1 MTDTKKSEPEHTAL
15 HDIADCSASDL
26 STNSKSSSKNSSKSS
41 EAVSVTVPATLPA
54 EITTLY
60 LNEIGRIPLLTPEE
74 ELELA
79 RGVVR
84 GSKTCKDR
92 MIRANLRL
100 VVTIAKRFLNRGLDL
115 LDLVEEGNLGLIR
128 AVEKF
133 DPELGYRFS
142 TYATWWIKQN
152 IDRALMNQARTI
164 RLPIHVMKDLN
175 SCLKT
180 AARLGDKLD
189 RLPNEEEIAESTGK
203 TVRQVK
209 KLLKHNATTTSV
221 SDVVPGDADISLLDM
236 LEDGPGSNPAV
247 NTQNEN
253 LLARLDCWMEHLTE
267 KQEDILSR
275 RFGLRGY
282 EPATLEKVGKQVG
295 LTRERVRQ
303 IQIEALGKLKRMMER
318 EGLNL
323 EILFNPD

>member
-1 MTDTKKSEPEHTAL
+1 MADSKNSLSEQNSL
-15 HDIADCSASDL
+15 KDIADCSASDL
-26 STNSKSSSKNSSKSS
+26 SNKSKSSSSSTSKST
-41 EAVSVTVPATLPA
+41 EAESVTVPVTIPA

-60 LNEIGRIPLLTPEE
+60 LNEIGRIPLLSPEE

-175 SCLKT
+175 TCLKT

-189 RLPNEEEIAESTGK
+189 RLPSEEEIAENTGK
-203 TVRQVK
+203 TVLQVK
-209 KLLKHNATTTSV
+209 KLLKNNTTTTSV
-221 SDVVPGDADISLLDM
+221 SDTIPGDSDISLLDI
-236 LEDGPGSNPAV
+236 LEDGSESNPAV
-247 NTQNEN
+247 NAQNEN
-253 LLARLDCWMEHLTE
+253 LLARLDCWMKHLTE
-267 KQEDILSR
+267 KQGDILSR

-282 EPATLEKVGKQVG
+282 EPATLEKVGKEVG

>member
-1 MTDTKKSEPEHTAL
+1 MTDSKSCATRYSSGSAAELAAQKVIRKKSVSSRPS
-15 HDIADCSASDL
+15 DAS
-26 STNSKSSSKNSSKSS
+26 
-41 EAVSVTVPATLPA
+41 

-60 LNEIGRIPLLTPEE
+60 LNEIGKIPLLTAEQ

-79 RGVVR
+79 RGVVK
-84 GSKTCKDR
+84 GSQSCKDR
-92 MIRANLRL
+92 MIKANLRL
-100 VVTIAKRFLNRGLDL
+100 VVTIAKRYLNKGLDL

-175 SCLKT
+175 ACLKS
-180 AARLGDKLD
+180 AARLGETLD
-189 RLPNEEEIAESTGK
+189 RFPTEEEIAESSGR
-203 TVRQVK
+203 TVKQVK
-209 KLLKHNATTTSV
+209 KLLKHNNATTSANELIGKNNDICIVDTLV
-221 SDVVPGDADISLLDM
+221 DKGDA
-236 LEDGPGSNPAV
+236 NPAEQL
-247 NTQNEN
+247 QNEN
-253 LLARLDCWMEHLTE
+253 LLLKLESWLDHLSD
-267 KQEDILSR
+267 KQEEILSR
-275 RFGLRGY
+275 RFGLRDF
-282 EPATLEKVGKQVG
+282 EPCTLEKVGEQVG

-303 IQIEALGKLKRMMER
+303 IQIEALEKLRRLMER

-323 EILFNPD
+323 EIVFNPD